1 MKNVSYFLLVEQACF
16 YGSDSMPI
24 ANQLAID
31 GGLPIRSQPMPPR
44 LALGEAERNMVDE
57 ALDHYRTNNT
67 DPGYQGL
74 FESRYCEKFCNM
86 MGGGYADAVATG
98 TAAIYISLAALNL
111 PRGSEVLVSPITDPG
126 TISAIILNGLVPRL
140 LDTTPNSF
148 NVGAAETESR
158 ISATTSCA
166 LIVHNLG
173 TPADVISIFA
183 LAEASN
189 IKLLED
195 CSQSHGST
203 INGRCVG
210 TFGHIAAFS
219 TMYRKATITGASG
232 GIVFSRDINTHH
244 QALAHADRGKPRWQ
258 DGFDDRN
265 PAQYLFPALNFH
277 TDEIS
282 CAIGMASLNR
292 LAETK
297 RRRLAFVKNLSQLI
311 CAHSFVCSPYS
322 HTDGDSWFIFPINV
336 NADRIKVSKL
346 QFARA
351 IQAEG
356 IGLNPH
362 YNYLVSDWSW
372 AHKYL
377 SDTFDP
383 SHARQVIDNT
393 FILYLN
399 ENYGEREAQD
409 TIEAILKVEKAYK
422 K

>member
-1 MKNVSYFLLVEQACF
+1 
-16 YGSDSMPI
+16 
-24 ANQLAID
+24 
-31 GGLPIRSQPMPPR
+31 
-44 LALGEAERNMVDE
+44 
-57 ALDHYRTNNT
+57 
-67 DPGYQGL
+67 
-74 FESRYCEKFCNM
+74 
-86 MGGGYADAVATG
+86 
-98 TAAIYISLAALNL
+98 
-111 PRGSEVLVSPITDPG
+111 
-126 TISAIILNGLVPRL
+126 
-140 LDTTPNSF
+140 
-148 NVGAAETESR
+148 
-158 ISATTSCA
+158 
-166 LIVHNLG
+166 
-173 TPADVISIFA
+173 
-183 LAEASN
+183 
-189 IKLLED
+189 
-195 CSQSHGST
+195 
-203 INGRCVG
+203 
-210 TFGHIAAFS
+210 
-219 TMYRKATITGASG
+219 MYRKATITGASG

-277 TDEIS
+277 TDELS

-297 RRRLAFVKNLSQLI
+297 RRRLAFAKNLSQLI
-311 CAHSFVCSPYS
+311 SAHSIVCSPYS
-322 HTDGDSWFIFPINV
+322 HTDGDSWFILPINV

-372 AHKYL
+372 AHQYL

-383 SHARQVIDNT
+383 FHARQVIDST

-399 ENYGEREAQD
+399 ENYGEREVQD